1 MYKKILV
8 ILDGSEL
15 AEVVFPF
22 AKEFAGRLG
31 LDIVLLHV
39 YHPARKEF
47 APMYQTYISKAVETI
62 ETLAR
67 EVQINLT
74 GQTSTKQVKVKGELV
89 MGYHADEIIRYAEEN
104 NIDFILMA
112 NHGRSGMKQWSL
124 GGVADKVLRASK
136 IPVWIVHAGIPDAI
150 PYDKWPSRT
159 LLVPLSGSEVSEA
172 VLPHAIELARHKGPV
187 PLDVV
192 LFEVCEPPS
201 VPTYYSPEL
210 TGVPLN
216 WGKFAEE
223 ELARSKKA
231 ATEHLAKLKEQFKT
245 AGINNVTSIVLSG
258 KPADVIIDYA
268 NKHPF
273 TIVVMATHGRSGFSR
288 LVYGSVAESVL
299 FGITNP
305 LVLVK
310 PQ

>member
-8 ILDGSEL
+8 VLDGSQL
-15 AEVVFPF
+15 AEVVFPY

-31 LDIVLLHV
+31 LDVVLLHV
-39 YHPARKEF
+39 YQPERKEF

-62 ETLAR
+62 QTMAR

-74 GQTSTKQVKVKGELV
+74 GQTSTKLVNVRGELV

-112 NHGRSGMKQWSL
+112 NHGRSGIKQWSL

-136 IPVWIVHAGIPDAI
+136 IPVWVVHAGIPDAI
-150 PYDKWPSRT
+150 PYDRWPSRT
-159 LLVPLSGSEVSEA
+159 ILVPLNGSNVSET
-172 VLPHAIELARHKGPV
+172 VLPHAIEIARHKGPV

-192 LFEVCEPPS
+192 LLEVCEPPTP
-201 VPTYYSPEL
+201 PTYYSPEL

-216 WGKFAEE
+216 WGKFMEE
-223 ELARSKKA
+223 ETARKKQA
-231 ATEHLAKLKEQFKT
+231 ATEYLVKTAEQFKT
-245 AGINNVTSIVLSG
+245 AGIGNITSVVLVG
-258 KPADVIIDYA
+258 KPADEIINYA

-273 TIVVMATHGRSGFSR
+273 TVVVMATHGRSGFSR

-305 LVLVK
+305 LVLIK